1 MIAISKYSNTITYNL
16 RTTLDNTG
24 LSQLQAQLAKTQQQI
39 ISMQSQELLSPN
51 TANKALADI
60 NKVSTA
66 LQKSF
71 NANLG
76 MLDISKVTK
85 NLGKDVNLKSLQQS
99 FELAGA
105 EGQKAF
111 LDVLGSLGK
120 LDTGVKA
127 TSSLVDKMFNTMGNT
142 VRWGIMSSAFNGV
155 TNSIRQATDYVK
167 ELDNSLT
174 QIQLVTS
181 YSKDDMNQYA
191 KSANEAARALGST
204 TTAMTNATLLF
215 AQSGFS
221 LNQSNELAQ
230 LSTKLANASQQDTA
244 TTSDQIMAYMNA
256 YGLDKNLSQLQSAM
270 DSWAEVANV
279 SAADVKELAEASQKA
294 ASSAA
299 TLGVSTD
306 QLNAQIATIESVT
319 REAPEQIGNGLK
331 TLYAR
336 FSDLKT
342 GKTLDDSITLG
353 TVTKQLQGAGV
364 NVFDQNNNM
373 RDVGNIIEDLMKVW
387 AGLDTTQKAGLS
399 QSLAGKYQ
407 VARFQALMNR
417 SDLYNQYKGASEN
430 ASGTLDVMNEK
441 YVNSLEGRMN
451 KLQASAENLF
461 DDLFDTEDFYAPVD
475 ALTQIVDLTDQFVNA
490 LGGVKGMLSGIAPI
504 ATQVFA
510 KNIGN
515 GISSMLYNRD
525 LSKIQANNKNQA
537 YAELKKL
544 GINDVTDERYSD
556 IVNLIKG
563 GQSNASIMNP
573 DAQKTYNSI
582 LQDEVALKKE
592 AIDLE
597 VKLQK
602 SVDATNAAYK
612 LRNRTLAED
621 VSLIR
626 DENGNITGVNTG
638 GLQKYSERYGSGAQF
653 KYDHSAV
660 KQEDFALYKSDM
672 SNIDES
678 FARDLQPLQFVA
690 NDSKK
695 YRDSADQLNAIYK
708 LAEGNQAS
716 DALDYIM
723 KTSRS
728 FNDMN
733 KVENSH
739 VADAAENLLDLLTSQ
754 DVEVVELQEA
764 FKQLEQAIEAVN
776 KTANDYDSNMVKTD
790 EDLTKLS
797 SQLIQVD
804 SLFDSAKERGAAFIK
819 SLDFANAISKTL
831 EFAGALGNLA
841 FVYQQIQS
849 IGDIWDD
856 DDLTSGE
863 KLLQTLMSIG
873 TIAPMLAQSFSTFK
887 DIFKVDSL
895 EKLANDVSEV
905 ADAVSMSKKGD
916 SASIKENTKDELENA
931 AAKAA
936 STKAKQESAEA
947 SLEEAA
953 ADKVDTAAT
962 AENSATEA
970 ENAAAKAASNAAETA
985 NNAAEVV
992 DDVTD
997 VVDAAGDAAGAA
1009 ETVAEATEGIA
1020 AGGVA
1025 AKIVSGFGEITGA
1038 VGALAS
1044 AFGSLIVAAAPWIAL
1059 GAGVAAVGY
1068 SIWYSIN
1075 HLAIEADRAQK
1086 KADDLAKSA
1095 ADVATEYQEIQN
1107 SYQNLKDSIANY
1119 KESQEALDKLEKG
1132 TRDWKDELIAVNDEV
1147 LKLLQAYPE
1156 LQKYVYKDTNGKLTI
1171 SDEGLD
1177 NLQDKMAQNVAYG
1190 ALAVA
1195 KTQQDAN
1202 QAQVEANNKEV
1213 QANVTFQGRGTKTVT
1228 DSAGRKRSYITNG
1241 TRSISDNELDAVYDM
1256 LRYNGVNSINKE
1268 SDIKEALEIAGQ
1280 NSSDAIV
1287 DAIVDNGDKIVGAF
1301 RENEQ
1306 LNTQNRQLLENAAQQ
1321 ALNNTAGYD
1330 SSQKN
1335 NDAVVAMVASQ
1346 AANLTDKYYSEFSGM
1361 KSSDL
1366 GELYAQQNGWT
1377 FNKEKNG
1384 TFTFTDALGQEQ
1396 QVSKEVLTNYL
1407 AASKAMTEA
1416 SSNWVD
1422 TASIVAQIS
1431 NSAAGSKY
1439 GTDLVNAVASGN
1451 KQSGFDLS
1459 GMDVSEIF
1467 QLQNDSDSITAD
1479 YLGISDEAAK
1489 AAGFKNGEQYA
1500 KAFADAIKSYK
1511 IDDKTLFENGWD
1523 DQKISSEL
1531 ANVGESAEK
1540 LEEYKTNLV
1549 GTNQAFAKYGDNVS
1563 KNNADLQEQN
1573 EQLQKANKNLDA
1585 SSDEWKQNK
1594 ARIDANNKSIKQN
1607 NQNYDELTAKLVVMQ
1622 NGMEDL
1628 NKIFADTE
1636 NPLQGLA
1643 ESSADYTSKIEEL
1656 ADATG
1661 KMLNIDMSNWT
1672 LDQKSA
1678 FVANNL
1684 DKIREAANGDV
1695 EALQALRR
1703 EAANQILINAGI
1715 NPNSS
1720 ADIYNSM
1727 SSIID
1732 YVNNNIPDIEAGAT
1746 INEGPFID
1754 GLRTMLSEGQY
1765 TTQQLQVLF
1774 KALEGLGVDFEIAYQ
1789 PATISLPQITQ
1800 MVKSNISGK
1809 KSKSMGEALG
1819 QVVGTTVSAIS
1830 QSIMVP
1836 TIKSVTRTPNSG
1848 GGSSYRSPSGGGHGS
1863 NAGGGSG
1870 GGGGGGGGGGSS
1882 YTPQENKEIESEID
1896 LYERVNAQLEKI
1908 SNQYDR
1914 LTSERDRLTGD
1925 KLAQNLAEEN
1935 KLLQRQVALQQEKQK
1950 IQEKEAADLRK
1961 ELTSSF
1967 GVQFDN
1973 EGFISNYA
1981 DIYTGLVKKVNSI
1994 GAKYSGLTSQEQQDA
2009 VDKEYEAAT
2018 KALDNFNKKYQRYDE
2033 LWSGDLEDT
2042 KSQIEDLKDSIED
2055 LHISV
2060 LKTQIEALDN
2070 LKDIQESLVDFDRA
2084 FNRGIKLTPYQEAAD
2099 NVAKLGK
2106 YFDVAT
2112 MSVDEYY
2119 DNLIKKQED
2128 AANAAGT
2135 SDAYKKWSAGRV
2147 DELKAAKQRALNGD
2161 KSVDYYGT
2169 GYFDMS
2175 MKNLTDINAQMK
2187 QFEETGKS
2195 DIFGENSADL
2205 YDVAKTVYEQAA
2217 GLAQDYWSLIE
2228 NLHDNVMDMIDDIS
2242 DKMDRRKDQYEAI
2255 TDELEHWL
2263 DITEMLHG
2271 EESYDDLNTILGA
2284 QQNNYKAQLN
2294 ELMQQR
2300 DIWKDMLGSMKE
2312 GSEEWNEVSDKIKD
2326 ATSDIN
2332 DLIQNSLENLQK
2344 QYSNTVSKITKAWG
2358 TKAVG
2363 TDLDWMNTQ
2372 WELINRNADYY
2383 LDDVNKSYNIQ
2394 KLQSKYLDLLD
2405 GSNDLA
2411 IQQKISAQMKEQL
2424 EYLRDKTKLSEY
2436 DVNYANAQL
2445 EILQKQIALEEA
2457 QRNKSQMKLRR
2468 DTQGNYSYVY
2478 TANDDNVRS
2487 AQSDLLD
2494 AQNNAYNMSKDQM
2507 KQTQADS
2514 LSALQDAQSTV
2525 NDIWNNANLSLEEK
2539 TKRTQA
2545 IIDSLKEYLAGTSE
2559 QLSTSQKNIINDFIG
2574 MCDMLTGENKD
2585 NLQDVYDQIVNG
2597 STDAF
2602 DQIDTRW
2609 STSLTSWLQNMD
2621 QFKADTDKMLG
2632 DLTQAGKDYADG
2644 TKTIADL
2651 AKTNFDDISN
2661 SISGTTDKTKE
2672 LADSTKE
2679 FVNILKDVSGE
2690 VKKTEST
2697 MTDYANRI
2705 TDANNNMQAFKQLAD
2720 ETANKLSK
2728 KEQEN
2733 ANLSE
2738 ALKQAEQKNYNYEH
2752 YGNANGPSSGGGG
2765 GGAGANEDTAWGIA
2779 KAIWTYGWASGWG
2792 NDPVRSSKLTGAYGT
2807 AFARHVQDI
2816 INQYSRSGKLVDYGS
2831 MKYSSKNLIGYDT
2844 GGYTGSWF
2852 DKTAD
2857 AKNGK
2862 LAVLHQ
2868 KELVLNATD
2877 TQNILAAVESV
2888 RSFADSLKSTS
2899 LAQSLSTA
2907 LGAVSGAKA
2916 NNASETIDQ
2925 NVHITAEFP
2934 AANSAAEIESALMS
2948 LNDRAV
2954 QYAYKFR

>member
-1 MIAISKYSNTITYNL
+1 MITISKYSNTIEYNL

-51 TANKALADI
+51 TAKKALDDI

-215 AQSGFS
+215 AQAGFS

-342 GKTLDDSITLG
+342 GKTLDDGITLG
-353 TVTKQLQGAGV
+353 KVTEQLKNAGV
-364 NVFDQNNNM
+364 SVFDKNNNM
-373 RDVGNIIEDLMKVW
+373 RNVGDIMEDLMKIW

-417 SDLYNQYKGASEN
+417 SDLYNQYKDASEN

-441 YVNSLEGRMN
+441 YINSLEGRMN

-475 ALTQIVDLTDQFVNA
+475 ALTQLVNLTDQFVNA
-490 LGGVKGMLSGIAPI
+490 LGGVKGMLSSIAPI

-660 KQEDFALYKSDM
+660 KREDFALYKSDM
-672 SNIDES
+672 SQIDES
-678 FARDLQPLQFVA
+678 FTRYLQPLQFVA

-695 YRDSADQLNAIYK
+695 YKDSTDQLKDIYK
-708 LAEGNQAS
+708 LAEGNEAV

-723 KTSRS
+723 KTSRL

-754 DVEVVELQEA
+754 DVEVVELQDA

-776 KTANDYDSNMVKTD
+776 KTANDYDSNLVKTD

-849 IGDIWDD
+849 IGDIWNDD
-856 DDLTSGE
+856 NLTSGE
-863 KLLQTLMSIG
+863 KLLQTLMSLG
-873 TIAPMLAQSFSTFK
+873 TIAPMIAQSFSTFK
-887 DIFKVDSL
+887 DIFRLDSL

-905 ADAVSMSKKGD
+905 ADAVSMAKKGD
-916 SASIKENTKDELENA
+916 SVSTKENTKDELENA
-931 AAKAA
+931 AAKAVN
-936 STKAKQESAEA
+936 TKAKQENAEA

-962 AENSATEA
+962 SENTGAEVK
-970 ENAAAKAASNAAETA
+970 NAAVKTADNAAKA
-985 NNAAEVV
+985 V
-992 DDVTD
+992 DKVED
-997 VVDAAGDAAGAA
+997 VVDAAGDATKVVA
-1009 ETVAEATEGIA
+1009 ETATTGIA
-1020 AGGVA
+1020 ANGII
-1025 AKIVSGFGEITGA
+1025 AKIIDSVGMADGA
-1038 VGALAS
+1038 ILSLAS
-1044 AFGSLIVAAAPWIAL
+1044 AFGSLIAAVAPWIAL

-1068 SIWYSIN
+1068 SIWYSLN
-1075 HLAIEADRAQK
+1075 ALAIEADRAQK

-1171 SDEGLD
+1171 SDEGLN

-1202 QAQVEANNKEV
+1202 RAQVEANNREV
-1213 QANVTFQGRGTKTVT
+1213 QANVTFKGRGTKTVT
-1228 DSAGRKRSYITNG
+1228 DSAGRKRSYVTNG
-1241 TRSISDNELDAVYDM
+1241 TRSISNDELDAIYDM

-1280 NSSDAIV
+1280 DSSDAIV

-1335 NDAVVAMVASQ
+1335 NDAVVAMIASQ
-1346 AANLTDKYYSEFSGM
+1346 AANLTDKYYSEFNNM

-1416 SSNWVD
+1416 SSNWID

-1439 GTDLVNAVASGN
+1439 GTDFVNVVAGGN

-1467 QLQNDSDSITAD
+1467 QLQNDSDNITAD

-1511 IDDKTLFENGWD
+1511 IDDKALFENGWD

-1549 GTNQAFAKYGDNVS
+1549 GTNKAFAKYGDSVS

-1573 EQLQKANKNLDA
+1573 EQLQQTNKNLDA

-1661 KMLNIDMSNWT
+1661 KMLNIDMSGWT

-1678 FVANNL
+1678 FVADNL

-1703 EAANQILINAGI
+1703 EAATQILINAGI

-1732 YVNNNIPDIEAGAT
+1732 YVNNNIPNIEAGAT

-1800 MVKSNISGK
+1800 MVKSNLGGK

-1819 QVVGTTVSAIS
+1819 QIVGTTVSSIG
-1830 QSIMVP
+1830 QQIMVP
-1836 TIKSVTRTPNSG
+1836 TIKSVTRTPNGG
-1848 GGSSYRSPSGGGHGS
+1848 GGSNYRSPSGGGHGS
-1863 NAGGGSG
+1863 NTGSG
-1870 GGGGGGGGGGSS
+1870 GKGGGGGGGGGSS
-1882 YTPQENKEIESEID
+1882 YTPQENKQIENEID
-1896 LYERVNAQLEKI
+1896 LYEKVNTQLEKV
-1908 SNQYDR
+1908 SNQYGR
-1914 LTSERDRLTGD
+1914 LNSERDRLTGD

-1935 KLLQRQVALQQEKQK
+1935 KLLQRQIALQQEKQK

-1967 GVQFDN
+1967 GVQFDS

-1981 DIYTGLVKKVNSI
+1981 DIYNGLVNKVNSI
-1994 GAKYSGLTSQEQQDA
+1994 GSKYSSLTSKEQQDA

-2042 KSQIEDLKDSIED
+2042 KSQIEDLKDAIED

-2060 LKTQIEALDN
+2060 LKTQIESLDN

-2128 AANAAGT
+2128 AANAKGT

-2147 DELKAAKQRALNGD
+2147 EELKAAKQRALNGD

-2263 DITEMLHG
+2263 DITELLHG

-2621 QFKADTDKMLG
+2621 QFKADTDTMLS

-2644 TKTIADL
+2644 TKTVADI

-2720 ETANKLSK
+2720 ETANKLAK

-2765 GGAGANEDTAWGIA
+2765 GAGGAGANEDIAWGIA
-2779 KAIWTYGWASGWG
+2779 KAIWTYGLASGWG
-2792 NDPVRSSKLTGAYGT
+2792 NDPVRSSKLTGAYGA

-2844 GGYTGSWF
+2844 GGYTGSWSE
-2852 DKTAD
+2852 KTAD

-2862 LAVLHQ
+2862 LAFLHQ

-2888 RSFADSLKSTS
+2888 RSFADKLKSTS

-2916 NNASETIDQ
+2916 NSASETIDQ

-2948 LNDRAV
+2948 LNDRAI

>member
-1 MIAISKYSNTITYNL
+1 MITISKYSNTIEYNL

-85 NLGKDVNLKSLQQS
+85 NLGKNVNLKSLQQS

-167 ELDNSLT
+167 ELDDSLT

-181 YSKDDMNQYA
+181 YSKEDMNQYA

-331 TLYAR
+331 TLFSR
-336 FSDLKT
+336 FSDLKM

-373 RDVGNIIEDLMKVW
+373 RDVGDIIEDLMKVW

-417 SDLYNQYKGASEN
+417 SDLYGQYKEASEN
-430 ASGTLDVMNEK
+430 ASGTLDVMSEK

-475 ALTQIVDLTDQFVNA
+475 ALTQLVDLTDQFVNA

-544 GINDVTDERYSD
+544 GINDVTDSRYSD
-556 IVNLIKG
+556 VVNLIKG
-563 GQSNASIMNP
+563 GQSNASIMTP
-573 DAQKTYNSI
+573 DAQKTYNNI

-626 DENGNITGVNTG
+626 DEEGNITGVNTG

-653 KYDHSAV
+653 KYDHTAV

-678 FARDLQPLQFVA
+678 FARDLQPLQFIA
-690 NDSKK
+690 NNSKK
-695 YRDSADQLNAIYK
+695 YKDSADQLSAIYK

-723 KTSRS
+723 KTSKS

-754 DVEVVELQEA
+754 NVEVVELQDA
-764 FKQLEQAIEAVN
+764 FTQLEQAIEAVN
-776 KTANDYDSNMVKTD
+776 KTASDYDSNMVRTD
-790 EDLTKLS
+790 EDLAKLS

-804 SLFDSAKERGAAFIK
+804 SLFEAAKERGAAFIK
-819 SLDFANAISKTL
+819 SLDFANAISKAL

-841 FVYQQIQS
+841 FAFQQIQS
-849 IGDIWDD
+849 IGDIWND

-863 KLLQTLMSIG
+863 KLLQTLMSLG
-873 TIAPMLAQSFSTFK
+873 TIAPMLAQSFATFK
-887 DIFKVDSL
+887 DIFKIDSL

-905 ADAVSMSKKGD
+905 ADAVSMAKNGD
-916 SASIKENTKDELENA
+916 SASTKENTKDELENA

-970 ENAAAKAASNAAETA
+970 ENAAVKTADNAVKA
-985 NNAAEVV
+985 V
-992 DDVTD
+992 DKVED
-997 VVDAAGDAAGAA
+997 VVDVAGDATKVVA
-1009 ETVAEATEGIA
+1009 ETTTTGIA
-1020 AGGVA
+1020 ANGII
-1025 AKIVSGFGEITGA
+1025 AKIVDNAGMAEGA
-1038 VGALAS
+1038 ILSLAS
-1044 AFGSLIVAAAPWIAL
+1044 AFGSLIAAAAPWIAL
-1059 GAGVAAVGY
+1059 GAGIAAVGY

-1132 TRDWKDELIAVNDEV
+1132 TRDWKDELIEVNDQV

-1156 LQKYVYKDTNGKLTI
+1156 LQKYVYKDINGKLTI
-1171 SDEGLD
+1171 SDEGLN
-1177 NLQDKMAQNVAYG
+1177 NLQDRLAQNAAYG

-1213 QANVTFQGRGTKTVT
+1213 QANVTFKSTGTRTVS
-1228 DSAGRKRSYITNG
+1228 DSAGRIRTVKTSG
-1241 TRSISDNELDAVYDM
+1241 TRSISDEELDAVYDM
-1256 LRYNGVNSINKE
+1256 LRYNGVNSINNE
-1268 SDIKEALEIAGQ
+1268 SDVQEALELAGKD
-1280 NSSDAIV
+1280 SSDAIV

-1346 AANLTDKYYSEFSGM
+1346 AANLTDKYYSEFNNM

-1377 FNKEKNG
+1377 FDKEKNG

-1396 QVSKEVLTNYL
+1396 EVSKEVLTNYL

-1416 SSNWVD
+1416 SNNWVD
-1422 TASIVAQIS
+1422 TASMVAEIS

-1439 GTDLVNAVASGN
+1439 GKGLVNAVAGGS
-1451 KQSGFDLS
+1451 KDSGFDLS
-1459 GMDVSEIF
+1459 GMTASEIF
-1467 QLQNDSDSITAD
+1467 QLQNDSDNITAD
-1479 YLGISDEAAK
+1479 YLGVSDEAAK
-1489 AAGFKNGEQYA
+1489 AAGFKSGEQYA

-1511 IDDKTLFENGWD
+1511 IDDKALFENGWD

-1549 GTNQAFAKYGDNVS
+1549 STNQAFAKYGNSVS
-1563 KNNADLQEQN
+1563 ENNSELQEQN

-1585 SSDEWKQNK
+1585 SSDEWKLNK

-1636 NPLQGLA
+1636 NPLEGLA
-1643 ESSADYTSKIEEL
+1643 ENSAAYTSKVEEL

-1661 KMLNIDMSNWT
+1661 KMLNIDLSGWT

-1678 FVANNL
+1678 FVAANL

-1695 EALQALRR
+1695 DALQALRR
-1703 EAANQILINAGI
+1703 EAATQILINAGI

-1720 ADIYNSM
+1720 AQIYNDM

-1732 YVNNNIPDIEAGAT
+1732 YVNNNISDIEAGTT
-1746 INEGPFID
+1746 IDTGPFID
-1754 GLRTMLSEGQY
+1754 GLNQMLMSGKY
-1765 TTQQLQVLF
+1765 TTEQLQVLF

-1789 PATISLPQITQ
+1789 PASISLPQITQ
-1800 MVKSNISGK
+1800 MVTSSLKGK
-1809 KSKSMGEALG
+1809 KSKSIGDAMG
-1819 QVVGTTVSAIS
+1819 QIVGTTVSAVS
-1830 QSIMVP
+1830 QQIMVP
-1836 TIKSVTRTPNSG
+1836 TIKSVTRTPNSSA
-1848 GGSSYRSPSGGGHGS
+1848 GSNYRGSGGGGHGS
-1863 NAGGGSG
+1863 NAGGGG
-1870 GGGGGGGGGGSS
+1870 GKGGGGGGGGGSS
-1882 YTPQENKEIESEID
+1882 YTPQENKEVENEID
-1896 LYERVNAQLEKI
+1896 LYEKVNAQLEKV

-1914 LTSERDRLTGD
+1914 LNSERDRLTGD

-1950 IQEKEAADLRK
+1950 IQEKEAADLRN
-1961 ELTSSF
+1961 ELASSF
-1967 GVQFDN
+1967 GVQFDS

-1981 DIYTGLVKKVNSI
+1981 DIYTGLVNKVNSI

-2042 KSQIEDLKDSIED
+2042 KSQIEDLKDTIED

-2228 NLHDNVMDMIDDIS
+2228 SLHDNVMDMIDDIS

-2263 DITEMLHG
+2263 DITELLHG

-2344 QYSNTVSKITKAWG
+2344 QYSNTVSKIIKAWV
-2358 TKAVG
+2358 KNAVG
-2363 TDLDWMNTQ
+2363 TDIDWLNTQ
-2372 WELINRNADYY
+2372 WELLNRNADYY

-2394 KLQSKYLDLLD
+2394 KLQGKYLDLLD

-2494 AQNNAYNMSKDQM
+2494 AQNNAYNLSKDQM

-2514 LSALQDAQSTV
+2514 ISALQDAQSTIL
-2525 NDIWNNANLSLEEK
+2525 DIWTNASLSMEEK
-2539 TKRTQA
+2539 SKRIKEVT
-2545 IIDSLKEYLAGTSE
+2545 DSLKEYLASTSE
-2559 QLSTSQKNIINDFIG
+2559 QLSVSQKNIINDFIG
-2574 MCDMLTGENKD
+2574 MCDMLTSENRD

-2597 STDAF
+2597 TTDAF
-2602 DQIDTRW
+2602 DKIDARW
-2609 STSLTSWLQNMD
+2609 SFSTATWLQNLN
-2621 QFKADTDKMLG
+2621 QFNTDTDKMIG

-2651 AKTNFDDISN
+2651 AKTNFDDITN
-2661 SISGTTDKTKE
+2661 SIGGTVDKTKE
-2672 LADSTKE
+2672 LADNTKE
-2679 FVNILKDVSGE
+2679 FINILKDVSGE

-2697 MTDYANRI
+2697 MNDYANRI

-2752 YGNANGPSSGGGG
+2752 YGNANGPSAGGSGG

-2792 NDPVRSSKLTGAYGT
+2792 NDPVRSSKLTGAYGAT
-2807 AFARHVQDI
+2807 FARHVQDI
-2816 INQYSRSGKLVDYGS
+2816 INQYSASGRLVDYGS

-2844 GGYTGSWF
+2844 GGYTGSWS

-2862 LAVLHQ
+2862 LAFLHQ

-2907 LGAVSGAKA
+2907 LGAVSGAKS

>member
-1 MIAISKYSNTITYNL
+1 M
-16 RTTLDNTG
+16 
-24 LSQLQAQLAKTQQQI
+24 
-39 ISMQSQELLSPN
+39 
-51 TANKALADI
+51 
-60 NKVSTA
+60 
-66 LQKSF
+66 
-71 NANLG
+71 
-76 MLDISKVTK
+76 
-85 NLGKDVNLKSLQQS
+85 
-99 FELAGA
+99 
-105 EGQKAF
+105 
-111 LDVLGSLGK
+111 
-120 LDTGVKA
+120 
-127 TSSLVDKMFNTMGNT
+127 
-142 VRWGIMSSAFNGV
+142 
-155 TNSIRQATDYVK
+155 
-167 ELDNSLT
+167 
-174 QIQLVTS
+174 
-181 YSKDDMNQYA
+181 
-191 KSANEAARALGST
+191 
-204 TTAMTNATLLF
+204 
-215 AQSGFS
+215 
-221 LNQSNELAQ
+221 
-230 LSTKLANASQQDTA
+230 
-244 TTSDQIMAYMNA
+244 
-256 YGLDKNLSQLQSAM
+256 
-270 DSWAEVANV
+270 
-279 SAADVKELAEASQKA
+279 
-294 ASSAA
+294 
-299 TLGVSTD
+299 
-306 QLNAQIATIESVT
+306 
-319 REAPEQIGNGLK
+319 
-331 TLYAR
+331 
-336 FSDLKT
+336 

-353 TVTKQLQGAGV
+353 TVTKQLQSAGV
-364 NVFDQNNNM
+364 NIFDQNNNM
-373 RDVGNIIEDLMKVW
+373 RDVGDIIEDLMKVW
-387 AGLDTTQKAGLS
+387 AGLDTTQKASLS

-417 SDLYNQYKGASEN
+417 SDLYNQYKDASEN

-475 ALTQIVDLTDQFVNA
+475 ALTQLVDLTDQFVNA
-490 LGGVKGMLSGIAPI
+490 LGGVKGMLSSIAPI

-660 KQEDFALYKSDM
+660 KREDFALYKSDM
-672 SNIDES
+672 SQIDES
-678 FARDLQPLQFVA
+678 FARYLQPLQFVA

-695 YRDSADQLNAIYK
+695 YKDSADQLKDIYK
-708 LAEGNQAS
+708 LAEGNEAV

-723 KTSRS
+723 KTSRL

-776 KTANDYDSNMVKTD
+776 KTANDYDSNLVKTD

-831 EFAGALGNLA
+831 EFAGALGNIA

-849 IGDIWDD
+849 IGDIWND

-887 DIFKVDSL
+887 DIFRLDSL

-905 ADAVSMSKKGD
+905 ADAVSIAKKGD
-916 SASIKENTKDELENA
+916 SVSTKENTKDELENA
-931 AAKAA
+931 AAKAVN
-936 STKAKQESAEA
+936 TKAKQESAEA

-962 AENSATEA
+962 TENSAAEV
-970 ENAAAKAASNAAETA
+970 ENAAAKAASNAAE
-985 NNAAEVV
+985 
-992 DDVTD
+992 
-997 VVDAAGDAAGAA
+997 VVDAAGDAAGVA
-1009 ETVAEATEGIA
+1009 ETVAKATEGIA
-1020 AGGVA
+1020 AGGFA

-1044 AFGSLIVAAAPWIAL
+1044 AFGSLIAAVAPWIAL

-1068 SIWYSIN
+1068 SIWYSLN
-1075 HLAIEADRAQK
+1075 ALAIEADRAQK

-1119 KESQEALDKLEKG
+1119 KESQEALDKLENG

-1147 LKLLQAYPE
+1147 LKLLQAYPK

-1171 SDEGLD
+1171 SDEGLN

-1202 QAQVEANNKEV
+1202 RAQVEANNKEV

-1228 DSAGRKRSYITNG
+1228 DSAGRKRSYVTNG
-1241 TRSISDNELDAVYDM
+1241 TRSISDNELDAIYDM

-1268 SDIKEALEIAGQ
+1268 NDIKEALEIAGQ
-1280 NSSDAIV
+1280 DSSDAIV
-1287 DAIVDNGDKIVGAF
+1287 DAIIDNGDKIVSAF

-1346 AANLTDKYYSEFSGM
+1346 AANLTDKYYSEFNNM

-1396 QVSKEVLTNYL
+1396 QVSREVLTNYL

-1439 GTDLVNAVASGN
+1439 GTDLVNVVASGN

-1459 GMDVSEIF
+1459 RMDVSEIF

-1511 IDDKTLFENGWD
+1511 IDDKALFENGWD

-1549 GTNQAFAKYGDNVS
+1549 GTNKAFAKYGDNVS

-1656 ADATG
+1656 ADATS

-1703 EAANQILINAGI
+1703 EAATQILINAGI

-1727 SSIID
+1727 YSIID

-1746 INEGPFID
+1746 INEGPFIN

-1789 PATISLPQITQ
+1789 PATISLPQISQ
-1800 MVKSNISGK
+1800 MVKSNLGGK
-1809 KSKSMGEALG
+1809 KSKSIGDALG
-1819 QVVGTTVSAIS
+1819 QIVGTTVSAVS

-1836 TIKSVTRTPNSG
+1836 TIKSVTRTPNGG
-1848 GGSSYRSPSGGGHGS
+1848 GGSNYRSPSGGGHGS
-1863 NAGGGSG
+1863 SAGGGG
-1870 GGGGGGGGGGSS
+1870 GKGGGGGGGGSS
-1882 YTPQENKEIESEID
+1882 YTPQENKQIENEID
-1896 LYERVNAQLEKI
+1896 LYEKVNTQLEKV
-1908 SNQYDR
+1908 SNQYGR
-1914 LTSERDRLTGD
+1914 LNSERDRLTGD

-1950 IQEKEAADLRK
+1950 IQEKEAADLRN
-1961 ELTSSF
+1961 ELALSF

-1981 DIYTGLVKKVNSI
+1981 DVYTGLVNKVNSI
-1994 GAKYSGLTSQEQQDA
+1994 GSKYSGLTSQEQQDA
-2009 VDKEYEAAT
+2009 VDKEYESAT

-2042 KSQIEDLKDSIED
+2042 KSQIEDLKDAIED

-2060 LKTQIEALDN
+2060 LKTQIESLDN

-2119 DNLIKKQED
+2119 DNLIKKQDD
-2128 AANAAGT
+2128 AANAKGT
-2135 SDAYKKWSAGRV
+2135 SNAYKKWSASRV
-2147 DELKAAKQRALNGD
+2147 EELKAAKQRALNGD

-2263 DITEMLHG
+2263 DITELLHG

-2312 GSEEWNEVSDKIKD
+2312 GSEEWNEVSDKVKD

-2494 AQNNAYNMSKDQM
+2494 AQNNAYNMSKEQM

-2621 QFKADTDKMLG
+2621 QFKADTDNMLS

-2644 TKTIADL
+2644 TKTVADI

-2720 ETANKLSK
+2720 ETANKLAK

-2752 YGNANGPSSGGGG
+2752 YGNANGPSSGGNGSG
-2765 GGAGANEDTAWGIA
+2765 SGAGASEDTAWGIA
-2779 KAIWTYGWASGWG
+2779 KAIWTYSWASGWG
-2792 NDPVRSSKLTGAYGT
+2792 NDPVRSSKLTGAYGA

-2844 GGYTGSWF
+2844 GGYTGSWS
-2852 DKTAD
+2852 DKTDD

-2888 RSFADSLKSTS
+2888 RSFADKLKSTS

-2948 LNDRAV
+2948 LNDRAI

>member
-1 MIAISKYSNTITYNL
+1 MITISKYSNSIEYNL
-16 RTTLDNTG
+16 RTTLDRSG
-24 LSQLQAQLAKTQQQI
+24 LTQLQTELNKVSVQLKE
-39 ISMQSQELLSPN
+39 MQSQDIIDNKQVSAAIN
-51 TANKALADI
+51 NIQKFQKAL
-60 NKVSTA
+60 NS
-66 LQKSF
+66 SF
-71 NANLG
+71 NTKIG
-76 MLDISKVTK
+76 MLDMTK
-85 NLGKDVNLKSLQQS
+85 LTSQLNDSGLSLRNLQNSFSMAGSTGKIAFTDVLAQLGKI
-99 FELAGA
+99 
-105 EGQKAF
+105 
-111 LDVLGSLGK
+111 
-120 LDTGVKA
+120 DTGIKS
-127 TSSLVDKMFNTMGNT
+127 TSSMVDKLFNTMGNT

-155 TNSIRQATDYVK
+155 TDSIRQSVEYAKD
-167 ELDNSLT
+167 LDGSLT
-174 QIQLVTS
+174 QIMLVTD
-181 YSKDDMNQYA
+181 YSRDSMVQYA
-191 KSANEAARALGST
+191 KQANEAAKALGST
-204 TTAMTNATLLF
+204 TVAMTNSTLIF
-215 AQSGFS
+215 GQQGFD
-221 LNQSNELAQ
+221 LNKSQQLAEM
-230 LSTKLANASQQDTA
+230 STKLANASQQDTA
-244 TTSDQIMAYMNA
+244 TTSDQITAYMNA
-256 YGLDKNLSQLQSAM
+256 YGLDNNIDKLNAAL
-270 DSWAEVANV
+270 DSWANVANI
-279 SAADVKELAEASQKA
+279 SAADVGELAEASQKA
-294 ASSAA
+294 ASAAA

-336 FSDLKT
+336 FSDLSM
-342 GKTLDDSITLG
+342 GKTLDDGVDLGKVTSTLEK
-353 TVTKQLQGAGV
+353 VGV
-364 NVFDQNNNM
+364 QVLDGDGKM
-373 RDVGNIIEDLMKVW
+373 RGVGNIMEDLMKVW
-387 AGLDTTQKAGLS
+387 DSIDATQKAAVG
-399 QSLAGKYQ
+399 QTLAGKFQ
-407 VARFQALMNR
+407 LTRFEALMNR
-417 SDLYNQYKGASEN
+417 SDLYNQYKAGSEN
-430 ASGTLDVMNEK
+430 ANGTLDVMNEK
-441 YVNSLEGRMN
+441 YVDSLQGKLN
-451 KLQASAENLF
+451 KLQTIFEGIINSLGNSSDFYGFIDGLSTALDLMQKLVDSIGGGSAALTLLGATASRVFSKQIAHGLTAMAQNFSLGQIKKNNAQVRQEKLNAMGYQKIDDKSLDPLKDMIDVGTNYQSVMSNEQQTQYNKLLVDTSHAINGVTDAEAKLRESVNETNMVIGVATDNHKTYIQLLRDESGILQAKGSQEFYNNVNAGREDLYDLVSSDATKQQLRGIANESSGISSITVPKHRDKIAALGANSDNSKITTEGRASLRAVIKDTERLLKVSGVTEKNIFGKDSVFAMLDEQATDSLQPMEKVIQTLRQINSLASEKSWKDGLDSSNLGEGIGLLDTLQSQLNEVNQTAEGALDKANNSLVKERIAIDSASTLTRGNQKVTEANAVLEGIKGQNEGLKDILGKQEDVQNIVNVTSAIGQLSF
-461 DDLFDTEDFYAPVD
+461 AWQAFQNLGSIWNSEDMSLGDKILETMMNLALVVPQVVSAFGELKNAAKAVETLEKVSSTLQVASIAKQAEAAGEGISVLGAKALASGVGLKAASGAVGVFGKALSALTGPVGIAIAVITSLIGLISSAVSSAKQADIDAAQTKYDDAYSKSQIDTSSFDAAYATYQKTGEVTDELTNSSKSLADQLDITGSSALINAGNFDELANKIGKAKNEADGLSKQYAKQQLANLTNDTWMLPVDKQFSMAANPIDLSDYISKIPDVIFDSGDVISRTSQLNKAADYYQKQVNRKDLSDKTKDTFNRRLNAVNSVLGQDNYQQAQQIIEQQAKAAESKLDKNDFIGQSKKEIKKTLLDDLDISNEYE
-475 ALTQIVDLTDQFVNA
+475 A
-490 LGGVKGMLSGIAPI
+490 LGGSATKAGKEYIDNLVSALSSGKTSVQDAIKSGLSVDVS
-504 ATQVFA
+504 TDNLETTT
-510 KNIGN
+510 KDK
-515 GISSMLYNRD
+515 SSMKDVLEDYQTAYQKNGGFTEDEAADIMVEHPEYVEFLQKVGDQYQLNQRAVEQWTQKTREQTAAMKEATGEAVNMSQTNKDIIAAYQNLSTNNLD
-525 LSKIQANNKNQA
+525 LQQPLQEIQQLNNLLTNGAISNTDFLDRLNSGFDTLASKIDNAVSSGQELSDVLKDDDISNFAQIMTNEMYTGLQQANKQFKSGKMNVTQYAQTMSKAAKQSIKMKQATSGLTDEQVEQIENTEDISKLTNSMTKSQRKAANQIKNLSNQM
-537 YAELKKL
+537 KKL
-544 GINDVTDERYSD
+544 DAAADFNNFVTDNFKK
-556 IVNLIKG
+556 IN
-563 GQSNASIMNP
+563 
-573 DAQKTYNSI
+573 
-582 LQDEVALKKE
+582 EVFDDTGKVA
-592 AIDLE
+592 
-597 VKLQK
+597 
-602 SVDATNAAYK
+602 VDATNEMGGIKAQYADTISGLASSMTTFYKTDSDAAQSTAASIAATGAMTQQQAYAM
-612 LRNRTLAED
+612 LTTGQGLAEAMMANTEVAGAAMQGTMSETEGAVSDMANGISGIITDIMAMFGGIDGD
-621 VSLIR
+621 VTSSVDDAGSEQKKITSTDTEKGTTDDVGYVTVPKFKMHISGSDNSR
-626 DENGNITGVNTG
+626 GSGKRKNSTATGRTKTTSNGTVMAQYTNNNTG
-638 GLQKYSERYGSGAQF
+638 RTYW
-653 KYDHSAV
+653 
-660 KQEDFALYKSDM
+660 
-672 SNIDES
+672 
-678 FARDLQPLQFVA
+678 
-690 NDSKK
+690 
-695 YRDSADQLNAIYK
+695 
-708 LAEGNQAS
+708 
-716 DALDYIM
+716 
-723 KTSRS
+723 
-728 FNDMN
+728 
-733 KVENSH
+733 
-739 VADAAENLLDLLTSQ
+739 AAESNGSQ
-754 DVEVVELQEA
+754 
-764 FKQLEQAIEAVN
+764 
-776 KTANDYDSNMVKTD
+776 
-790 EDLTKLS
+790 
-797 SQLIQVD
+797 
-804 SLFDSAKERGAAFIK
+804 
-819 SLDFANAISKTL
+819 
-831 EFAGALGNLA
+831 
-841 FVYQQIQS
+841 
-849 IGDIWDD
+849 
-856 DDLTSGE
+856 
-863 KLLQTLMSIG
+863 
-873 TIAPMLAQSFSTFK
+873 
-887 DIFKVDSL
+887 
-895 EKLANDVSEV
+895 
-905 ADAVSMSKKGD
+905 
-916 SASIKENTKDELENA
+916 ASIKEHSKQL
-931 AAKAA
+931 AKGLNSLFGSSTPSLKNWAPSGVGGAA
-936 STKAKQESAEA
+936 SP
-947 SLEEAA
+947 
-953 ADKVDTAAT
+953 
-962 AENSATEA
+962 
-970 ENAAAKAASNAAETA
+970 SNF
-985 NNAAEVV
+985 
-992 DDVTD
+992 
-997 VVDAAGDAAGAA
+997 GLPS
-1009 ETVAEATEGIA
+1009 
-1020 AGGVA
+1020 
-1025 AKIVSGFGEITGA
+1025 SG
-1038 VGALAS
+1038 S
-1044 AFGSLIVAAAPWIAL
+1044 
-1059 GAGVAAVGY
+1059 
-1068 SIWYSIN
+1068 
-1075 HLAIEADRAQK
+1075 
-1086 KADDLAKSA
+1086 
-1095 ADVATEYQEIQN
+1095 
-1107 SYQNLKDSIANY
+1107 
-1119 KESQEALDKLEKG
+1119 
-1132 TRDWKDELIAVNDEV
+1132 
-1147 LKLLQAYPE
+1147 
-1156 LQKYVYKDTNGKLTI
+1156 
-1171 SDEGLD
+1171 
-1177 NLQDKMAQNVAYG
+1177 
-1190 ALAVA
+1190 
-1195 KTQQDAN
+1195 
-1202 QAQVEANNKEV
+1202 
-1213 QANVTFQGRGTKTVT
+1213 
-1228 DSAGRKRSYITNG
+1228 
-1241 TRSISDNELDAVYDM
+1241 
-1256 LRYNGVNSINKE
+1256 
-1268 SDIKEALEIAGQ
+1268 
-1280 NSSDAIV
+1280 
-1287 DAIVDNGDKIVGAF
+1287 
-1301 RENEQ
+1301 
-1306 LNTQNRQLLENAAQQ
+1306 
-1321 ALNNTAGYD
+1321 
-1330 SSQKN
+1330 
-1335 NDAVVAMVASQ
+1335 
-1346 AANLTDKYYSEFSGM
+1346 
-1361 KSSDL
+1361 
-1366 GELYAQQNGWT
+1366 
-1377 FNKEKNG
+1377 
-1384 TFTFTDALGQEQ
+1384 
-1396 QVSKEVLTNYL
+1396 
-1407 AASKAMTEA
+1407 
-1416 SSNWVD
+1416 
-1422 TASIVAQIS
+1422 
-1431 NSAAGSKY
+1431 
-1439 GTDLVNAVASGN
+1439 
-1451 KQSGFDLS
+1451 
-1459 GMDVSEIF
+1459 
-1467 QLQNDSDSITAD
+1467 
-1479 YLGISDEAAK
+1479 
-1489 AAGFKNGEQYA
+1489 
-1500 KAFADAIKSYK
+1500 
-1511 IDDKTLFENGWD
+1511 
-1523 DQKISSEL
+1523 
-1531 ANVGESAEK
+1531 
-1540 LEEYKTNLV
+1540 
-1549 GTNQAFAKYGDNVS
+1549 
-1563 KNNADLQEQN
+1563 
-1573 EQLQKANKNLDA
+1573 
-1585 SSDEWKQNK
+1585 
-1594 ARIDANNKSIKQN
+1594 
-1607 NQNYDELTAKLVVMQ
+1607 
-1622 NGMEDL
+1622 
-1628 NKIFADTE
+1628 
-1636 NPLQGLA
+1636 
-1643 ESSADYTSKIEEL
+1643 
-1656 ADATG
+1656 
-1661 KMLNIDMSNWT
+1661 
-1672 LDQKSA
+1672 
-1678 FVANNL
+1678 
-1684 DKIREAANGDV
+1684 
-1695 EALQALRR
+1695 
-1703 EAANQILINAGI
+1703 
-1715 NPNSS
+1715 
-1720 ADIYNSM
+1720 
-1727 SSIID
+1727 
-1732 YVNNNIPDIEAGAT
+1732 
-1746 INEGPFID
+1746 
-1754 GLRTMLSEGQY
+1754 
-1765 TTQQLQVLF
+1765 
-1774 KALEGLGVDFEIAYQ
+1774 
-1789 PATISLPQITQ
+1789 
-1800 MVKSNISGK
+1800 
-1809 KSKSMGEALG
+1809 
-1819 QVVGTTVSAIS
+1819 
-1830 QSIMVP
+1830 
-1836 TIKSVTRTPNSG
+1836 
-1848 GGSSYRSPSGGGHGS
+1848 
-1863 NAGGGSG
+1863 GSG
-1870 GGGGGGGGGGSS
+1870 GGGGGGGGGSS
-1882 YTPQENKEIESEID
+1882 FTPDTKEALDDEID
-1896 LYERVNAQLEKI
+1896 RYERVNTLLDAI
-1908 SNQYDR
+1908 ANDY
-1914 LTSERDRLTGD
+1914 ERINKEQERLTGD
-1925 KLAQNLAEEN
+1925 KLVKNLSEQTSLLKRQIDLQKEKLSIQNDEMNELQS
-1935 KLLQRQVALQQEKQK
+1935 KLSGYG
-1950 IQEKEAADLRK
+1950 I
-1961 ELTSSF
+1961 
-1967 GVQFDN
+1967 QFDA
-1973 EGFISNYA
+1973 EGYISNYA
-1981 DIYTGLVKKVNSI
+1981 KIHQGLIDNVNNLI
-1994 GAKYSGLTSQEQQDA
+1994 GQYNAAGTEEAQDA
-2009 VDKEYEAAT
+2009 INDQIDAANDNLDKFKT
-2018 KALDNFNKKYQRYDE
+2018 LYQRYDT
-2033 LWSGDLEDT
+2033 LISSDLRDT
-2042 KSQIEDLKDSIED
+2042 IQQIEDLNDEIED
-2055 LHISV
+2055 LRINV
-2060 LKTQIEALDN
+2060 FKTQVEALDN

-2312 GSEEWNEVSDKIKD
+2312 GSEEWNKVSDKIKD

-2539 TKRTQA
+2539 TKRTQT

-2844 GGYTGSWF
+2844 GGYTGSWS

-2934 AANSAAEIESALMS
+2934 AANNAAEIESALMS

>member
-1 MIAISKYSNTITYNL
+1 MITISKYSNTIEYNL

-51 TANKALADI
+51 TAKKALDDI

-215 AQSGFS
+215 AQAGFS

-342 GKTLDDSITLG
+342 GKTLDDNITLG

-364 NVFDQNNNM
+364 NIFDQNNNM
-373 RDVGNIIEDLMKVW
+373 RNVGDIIEDLMKVW

-417 SDLYNQYKGASEN
+417 SDLYNQYKDASEN

-461 DDLFDTEDFYAPVD
+461 DDLFDTEDFYAPID
-475 ALTQIVDLTDQFVNA
+475 ALTQLVDLTDQFVNA

-660 KQEDFALYKSDM
+660 KREDFALYKSDM
-672 SNIDES
+672 SQIDES
-678 FARDLQPLQFVA
+678 FTRYLQPLQFVA

-695 YRDSADQLNAIYK
+695 YKDSSDQLNDIYK
-708 LAEGNQAS
+708 LAEGNEAV

-723 KTSRS
+723 KTSRL

-754 DVEVVELQEA
+754 NVEVVELQDA
-764 FKQLEQAIEAVN
+764 FAQLEQAIEAVN
-776 KTANDYDSNMVKTD
+776 KTANDYDSNLVKTD

-804 SLFDSAKERGAAFIK
+804 SLFNSAKERGAAFIK
-819 SLDFANAISKTL
+819 SLNFANAISKTL

-841 FVYQQIQS
+841 FAYQQIQS
-849 IGDIWDD
+849 IGDIWND

-873 TIAPMLAQSFSTFK
+873 TIAPMLAQSFSTFN
-887 DIFKVDSL
+887 DIFKLDSL
-895 EKLANDVSEV
+895 KKLANDISEV
-905 ADAVSMSKKGD
+905 ADAVSMAKKGD
-916 SASIKENTKDELENA
+916 SVSTKENTKDELENA
-931 AAKAA
+931 AAKAVN
-936 STKAKQESAEA
+936 TKAKQESAEA

-962 AENSATEA
+962 SENTGAEVK
-970 ENAAAKAASNAAETA
+970 NAAVKTADNAAKA
-985 NNAAEVV
+985 V
-992 DDVTD
+992 DKVED
-997 VVDAAGDAAGAA
+997 VVDAAGDVTKVVA
-1009 ETVAEATEGIA
+1009 ETATTGIA
-1020 AGGVA
+1020 ANGII
-1025 AKIVSGFGEITGA
+1025 AKIIDSVGMADGA
-1038 VGALAS
+1038 ILSLAS
-1044 AFGSLIVAAAPWIAL
+1044 AFGSLIAAVAPWIAL

-1068 SIWYSIN
+1068 SIWYSLN
-1075 HLAIEADRAQK
+1075 ALAIEADRAQK

-1132 TRDWKDELIAVNDEV
+1132 TRNWKDELIAVNDEV

-1171 SDEGLD
+1171 SDEGL
-1177 NLQDKMAQNVAYG
+1177 NSLQDKMAQNVAYG

-1228 DSAGRKRSYITNG
+1228 DSAGRKRSYVTNG
-1241 TRSISDNELDAVYDM
+1241 TRSISNDELDAVYDM

-1280 NSSDAIV
+1280 DSSDAIV
-1287 DAIVDNGDKIVGAF
+1287 DAIIDNGDKIVGAF

-1346 AANLTDKYYSEFSGM
+1346 AANLTDKYYSEFNNM

-1384 TFTFTDALGQEQ
+1384 IFTFTDALGQEQ

-1439 GTDLVNAVASGN
+1439 GTDFVNVVAGGN

-1511 IDDKTLFENGWD
+1511 IDDKALFENGWD

-1549 GTNQAFAKYGDNVS
+1549 GTNKAFAKYGNSVS
-1563 KNNADLQEQN
+1563 QNNADLQEQN
-1573 EQLQKANKNLDA
+1573 EQLQQANKNLDA

-1636 NPLQGLA
+1636 NPLQGLS

-1678 FVANNL
+1678 FVADNL

-1703 EAANQILINAGI
+1703 EAATQILINAGI

-1774 KALEGLGVDFEIAYQ
+1774 KALEGIGVDFEIAYQ

-1800 MVKSNISGK
+1800 MVKSNLGGK

-1819 QVVGTTVSAIS
+1819 QIVGTTVSSIG
-1830 QSIMVP
+1830 QQIMVP
-1836 TIKSVTRTPNSG
+1836 TIKSVTRTPNGG
-1848 GGSSYRSPSGGGHGS
+1848 GGSNYRSPGGGGRGS

-1896 LYERVNAQLEKI
+1896 LYEKVNTQLEKI

-1950 IQEKEAADLRK
+1950 IQEKEAADLRN
-1961 ELTSSF
+1961 ELASSF
-1967 GVQFDN
+1967 GAQFDS

-1981 DIYTGLVKKVNSI
+1981 DIYTGLVNKVNSI
-1994 GAKYSGLTSQEQQDA
+1994 GSKYSGLTSQEQQEA

-2042 KSQIEDLKDSIED
+2042 KSQIEDLKDAIED

-2060 LKTQIEALDN
+2060 LKTQIESLDN

-2128 AANAAGT
+2128 AANAKGT

-2147 DELKAAKQRALNGD
+2147 EELKAAKQRALNGD

-2263 DITEMLHG
+2263 DITELLHG

-2539 TKRTQA
+2539 TKRTQT

-2621 QFKADTDKMLG
+2621 QFKADTDNMLS

-2644 TKTIADL
+2644 TKTVADI

-2720 ETANKLSK
+2720 ETANKLAK

-2752 YGNANGPSSGGGG
+2752 YGNANGPSSGSG
-2765 GGAGANEDTAWGIA
+2765 GGAGGAGASEDTAWGIA

-2792 NDPVRSSKLTGAYGT
+2792 NDPVRSSKLTGAYGA

-2844 GGYTGSWF
+2844 GGYTGSWS

-2888 RSFADSLKSTS
+2888 RSFADKLKSTS

-2907 LGAVSGAKA
+2907 LGAISGAKS

>member
-1 MIAISKYSNTITYNL
+1 MITISKYSNTITYNL

-99 FELAGA
+99 FELAGV

-142 VRWGIMSSAFNGV
+142 VRWGVMSSAFNGV

-167 ELDNSLT
+167 ELDDSLT

-181 YSKDDMNQYA
+181 YSKEDMNQYA

-244 TTSDQIMAYMNA
+244 TTSDQLVAYMNA

-279 SAADVKELAEASQKA
+279 SAADVKELAQASQKA

-331 TLYAR
+331 TLFAR
-336 FSDLKT
+336 FSDLKM

-353 TVTKQLQGAGV
+353 KVTEQLKNAGI

-373 RDVGNIIEDLMKVW
+373 RNVGDIMEDLMKVW
-387 AGLDTTQKAGLS
+387 SGLDTTQKAGLS
-399 QSLAGKYQ
+399 QSLAGKFQ

-417 SDLYNQYKGASEN
+417 SDLYNQYKDASEN
-430 ASGTLDVMNEK
+430 ASGTLDVMSEK

-475 ALTQIVDLTDQFVNA
+475 ALTQLVDLTDQFVNA

-602 SVDATNAAYK
+602 SVDATNSAYK

-672 SNIDES
+672 SYIDES
-678 FARDLQPLQFVA
+678 FARDLQPLQFIA

-695 YRDSADQLNAIYK
+695 YRDSADQLSAIYK

-776 KTANDYDSNMVKTD
+776 KTANDYDSNLVKTD

-849 IGDIWDD
+849 IGDIWND

-863 KLLQTLMSIG
+863 KLLQTLMSLG

-887 DIFKVDSL
+887 DIFKLDSL

-905 ADAVSMSKKGD
+905 ADAVSMAKKGD
-916 SASIKENTKDELENA
+916 SASTKENTKDELENA
-931 AAKAA
+931 AAKAVN
-936 STKAKQESAEA
+936 TKAKQESAGA

-962 AENSATEA
+962 SENSTAEA
-970 ENAAAKAASNAAETA
+970 ANAAAKAASNAAETVGDV
-985 NNAAEVV
+985 AEVV

-997 VVDAAGDAAGAA
+997 VVDA
-1009 ETVAEATEGIA
+1009 
-1020 AGGVA
+1020 GGFA
-1025 AKIVSGFGEITGA
+1025 AKIVSGFGEIIGA
-1038 VGALAS
+1038 VVTLAS
-1044 AFGSLIVAAAPWIAL
+1044 AFGSLIAAVAPWVAL
-1059 GAGVAAVGY
+1059 GAGVVAVVY
-1068 SIWYSIN
+1068 SIWYSLN
-1075 HLAIEADRAQK
+1075 ALAIEADRAQK

-1132 TRDWKDELIAVNDEV
+1132 TRDWKEELFAANNEV

-1156 LQKYVYKDTNGKLTI
+1156 LQKYVSKDTNGRLTI

-1190 ALAVA
+1190 AFAVA
-1195 KTQQDAN
+1195 KTQQNAN
-1202 QAQVEANNKEV
+1202 QAQVEANNKKV
-1213 QANVTFQGRGTKTVT
+1213 QANVIFQGKGTKTLI
-1228 DSAGRKRSYITNG
+1228 DSND

-1280 NSSDAIV
+1280 DSSDAIV

-1361 KSSDL
+1361 KSYDL
-1366 GELYAQQNGWT
+1366 GKLYAQQNGWT

-1439 GTDLVNAVASGN
+1439 GTDLVNVVAGGN

-1511 IDDKTLFENGWD
+1511 IDDKTLFKNGWD

-1636 NPLQGLA
+1636 NPLQGLD
-1643 ESSADYTSKIEEL
+1643 ESSADYTSKIEDL

-1715 NPNSS
+1715 NPNSN

-1746 INEGPFID
+1746 INEGPFIN

-1800 MVKSNISGK
+1800 MVESNISGK
-1809 KSKSMGEALG
+1809 KSKSLGEALG

-1848 GGSSYRSPSGGGHGS
+1848 GSSSYRSPSGGGHGS

-1870 GGGGGGGGGGSS
+1870 GGGGGSGGGGGGGGSS

-1981 DIYTGLVKKVNSI
+1981 DIYTGLVNKVNSI

-2147 DELKAAKQRALNGD
+2147 DELKAVKQRALNGD

-2228 NLHDNVMDMIDDIS
+2228 SLHDNVMDMINDIS

-2271 EESYDDLNTILGA
+2271 EESYDDLNTILDA

-2312 GSEEWNEVSDKIKD
+2312 GSDEWNEVSDKIKD

-2752 YGNANGPSSGGGG
+2752 YGNANGPSSS

-2792 NDPVRSSKLTGAYGT
+2792 NDPVRSSKLTSAYGT

-2844 GGYTGSWF
+2844 GGYTGSWS

-2862 LAVLHQ
+2862 LAFLHQ

-2888 RSFADSLKSTS
+2888 RSFANSLKSTS

-2907 LGAVSGAKA
+2907 LGAVSGARA

>member
-1 MIAISKYSNTITYNL
+1 MITISKYSNTIEYNL
-16 RTTLDNTG
+16 RTTLDRSG
-24 LSQLQAQLAKTQQQI
+24 LTQLQTELNKVSVQLKE
-39 ISMQSQELLSPN
+39 MQSQRLLDPSQVDSSIS
-51 TANKALADI
+51 TI
-60 NKVSTA
+60 NKFKSA
-66 LQKSF
+66 LNSSF
-71 NANLG
+71 NSKIG
-76 MLDISKVTK
+76 MLDMSKFVGQLQESKVSLNSLQNSFALTGNTGK
-85 NLGKDVNLKSLQQS
+85 AAFAGVLGQLGKI
-99 FELAGA
+99 
-105 EGQKAF
+105 
-111 LDVLGSLGK
+111 
-120 LDTGVKA
+120 DTGIKS
-127 TSSLVDKMFNTMGNT
+127 TSSMVDKIFNTMGNT

-155 TNSIRQATDYVK
+155 TDSIRQSVEYAKD
-167 ELDNSLT
+167 LDDSLT
-174 QIQLVTS
+174 QIMLVTD
-181 YSKDDMNQYA
+181 YSRDSMVQYA
-191 KSANEAARALGST
+191 KQANEAAKALGST
-204 TTAMTNATLLF
+204 TVAMTNASLVYS
-215 AQSGFS
+215 QQGFD
-221 LNQSNELAQ
+221 LNKSQQLAEM
-230 LSTKLANASQQDTA
+230 STKLANASQQDTS
-244 TTSDQIMAYMNA
+244 TTSDQITAYMNA
-256 YGLDKNLSQLQSAM
+256 YGLDDNIDKLNAAL
-270 DSWAEVANV
+270 DSWANVANI
-279 SAADVKELAEASQKA
+279 SAADVGELAEASQKA
-294 ASSAA
+294 ASAAA

-336 FSDLKT
+336 FSDLSM
-342 GKTLDDSITLG
+342 GKTLDDGVDLGKVTSTLD
-353 TVTKQLQGAGV
+353 KIGV
-364 NVFDQNNNM
+364 QVLDGDGKM
-373 RDVGNIIEDLMKVW
+373 RGVGNIMEDLMKVW
-387 AGLDTTQKAGLS
+387 DSIDSTQKAAVG
-399 QSLAGKYQ
+399 QTLAGKFQ
-407 VARFQALMNR
+407 LTRFEALMNR
-417 SDLYNQYKGASEN
+417 ADLYKQYKAGSEN
-430 ASGTLDVMNEK
+430 ANGTLDVMNEK
-441 YVNSLEGRMN
+441 YVDSLQGKLN
-451 KLQASAENLF
+451 KLQTTFEGIINSLG
-461 DDLFDTEDFYAPVD
+461 DSSDFYGFIDGLSTALDLMQKLVD
-475 ALTQIVDLTDQFVNA
+475 SIGGGSAALTL
-490 LGGVKGMLSGIAPI
+490 LGATATKVFSTTMSRGIA
-504 ATQVFA
+504 
-510 KNIGN
+510 
-515 GISSMLYNRD
+515 SMIQNHEVNKTR
-525 LSKIQANNKNQA
+525 KI
-537 YAELKKL
+537 
-544 GINDVTDERYSD
+544 
-556 IVNLIKG
+556 
-563 GQSNASIMNP
+563 NA
-573 DAQKTYNSI
+573 QTR
-582 LQDEVALKKE
+582 QQ
-592 AIDLE
+592 
-597 VKLQK
+597 KLQEMGYNNIK
-602 SVDATNAAYK
+602 
-612 LRNRTLAED
+612 
-621 VSLIR
+621 
-626 DENGNITGVNTG
+626 ENESTKPIMDFVNTG
-638 GLQKYSERYGSGAQF
+638 IKY
-653 KYDHSAV
+653 
-660 KQEDFALYKSDM
+660 
-672 SNIDES
+672 
-678 FARDLQPLQFVA
+678 QP
-690 NDSKK
+690 
-695 YRDSADQLNAIYK
+695 
-708 LAEGNQAS
+708 
-716 DALDYIM
+716 
-723 KTSRS
+723 
-728 FNDMN
+728 DMN
-733 KVENSH
+733 EKQAKEYNGILDSLVASVQKVTTEEDKMREAVEATNIAMRAALETSFDYLELTRNENG
-739 VADAAENLLDLLTSQ
+739 VLQIQPTDVYDIAIRNSQ
-754 DVEVVELQEA
+754 DKLGKLGTNEL
-764 FKQLEQAIEAVN
+764 KQITGEQALKSSAYSANLTRSLSTIKAAKAEDATTGT
-776 KTANDYDSNMVKTD
+776 KTRATAAMQT
-790 EDLTKLS
+790 
-797 SQLIQVD
+797 
-804 SLFDSAKERGAAFIK
+804 SLNRGK
-819 SLDFANAISKTL
+819 SLVKELMGTDN
-831 EFAGALGNLA
+831 
-841 FVYQQIQS
+841 
-849 IGDIWDD
+849 IWDD
-856 DDLTSGE
+856 RFNEYEE
-863 KLLQTLMSIG
+863 KIENLRTPIQQLIVSLRELS
-873 TIAPMLAQSFSTFK
+873 
-887 DIFKVDSL
+887 KVINEDNYNFDAAIDTL
-895 EKLANDVSEV
+895 EKVQ
-905 ADAVSMSKKGD
+905 
-916 SASIKENTKDELENA
+916 
-931 AAKAA
+931 KA
-936 STKAKQESAEA
+936 T
-947 SLEEAA
+947 
-953 ADKVDTAAT
+953 
-962 AENSATEA
+962 N
-970 ENAAAKAASNAAETA
+970 
-985 NNAAEVV
+985 
-992 DDVTD
+992 
-997 VVDAAGDAAGAA
+997 GAA
-1009 ETVAEATEGIA
+1009 E
-1020 AGGVA
+1020 
-1025 AKIVSGFGEITGA
+1025 
-1038 VGALAS
+1038 
-1044 AFGSLIVAAAPWIAL
+1044 
-1059 GAGVAAVGY
+1059 
-1068 SIWYSIN
+1068 
-1075 HLAIEADRAQK
+1075 
-1086 KADDLAKSA
+1086 A
-1095 ADVATEYQEIQN
+1095 ADVATKQQNATRKEDRVPLSNVGETAQQNNKMQAAQEELKTAQGRGEGFNEGMDLQNEIQQIVQATSAIGQLGFAWQSFQNLGSIWANSDLTLGDKIEQTILNLTMMLPQLVSGFIALKEASQKLDMSRLVEAVDATRIEKLQNAFGDFATMKFGPVLSGLTATETRFKAINTGAKIASAGLKVFKGIIESLGSPLGMLSIGLIAAGSTLINFLHQKNQAAIDKQVETYTNTQQTASVDTSSFDVAYASYKKTGEVTDELKSATDNLIDSLDIAGGKALENSGDFDTLAEKIKNASTASKELAESQGKQALTALEKGASTYTPFVNNAERIAYQNDFLSNAGLTTNWIGQDTSGLSLAEKIGKVTDASAKAQKEADKQQKILDGMSKDDAMYEFRKSKVDQAKQNVSDAQDYLNDENVANAKTIIDNMVSAAEEGLNKSDFVNKSKKEIEDSLLDNEAIKAKYQSLGKEAGQEYIDGLVSAMQGGKDDVKNSVMAGLSSDISTDNLESAAKNKSSMKDVLEDYQTAYQKNGGFTEDEAANIMVEHPEYVEFLQKVGDQYQLNQRAVEQWTQKTREQTAAMKEATGEAVNMSQANTDILAAYQSLSSNNLDLQQPLQEIQQLNDLLTNGAISN
-1107 SYQNLKDSIANY
+1107 SDF
-1119 KESQEALDKLEKG
+1119 LDRLNSGFDTLASKI
-1132 TRDWKDELIAVNDEV
+1132 DNAVNSGQKLADV
-1147 LKLLQAYPE
+1147 LNDDDISNFAQIMTNELYTGLQ
-1156 LQKYVYKDTNGKLTI
+1156 
-1171 SDEGLD
+1171 
-1177 NLQDKMAQNVAYG
+1177 
-1190 ALAVA
+1190 
-1195 KTQQDAN
+1195 
-1202 QAQVEANNKEV
+1202 
-1213 QANVTFQGRGTKTVT
+1213 QANKQFKSGKMNVTQY
-1228 DSAGRKRSYITNG
+1228 S
-1241 TRSISDNELDAVYDM
+1241 
-1256 LRYNGVNSINKE
+1256 
-1268 SDIKEALEIAGQ
+1268 
-1280 NSSDAIV
+1280 
-1287 DAIVDNGDKIVGAF
+1287 
-1301 RENEQ
+1301 
-1306 LNTQNRQLLENAAQQ
+1306 NTMKKAAQQ
-1321 ALNNTAGYD
+1321 
-1330 SSQKN
+1330 SIK
-1335 NDAVVAMVASQ
+1335 MEQ
-1346 AANLTDKYYSEFSGM
+1346 ATSGLTDEQV
-1361 KSSDL
+1361 
-1366 GELYAQQNGWT
+1366 EQI
-1377 FNKEKNG
+1377 KNSR
-1384 TFTFTDALGQEQ
+1384 D
-1396 QVSKEVLTNYL
+1396 
-1407 AASKAMTEA
+1407 
-1416 SSNWVD
+1416 
-1422 TASIVAQIS
+1422 IS
-1431 NSAAGSKY
+1431 NVTVGMTKKQKSAAKQI
-1439 GTDLVNAVASGN
+1439 N
-1451 KQSGFDLS
+1451 KL
-1459 GMDVSEIF
+1459 
-1467 QLQNDSDSITAD
+1467 
-1479 YLGISDEAAK
+1479 AK
-1489 AAGFKNGEQYA
+1489 
-1500 KAFADAIKSYK
+1500 SM
-1511 IDDKTLFENGWD
+1511 
-1523 DQKISSEL
+1523 
-1531 ANVGESAEK
+1531 
-1540 LEEYKTNLV
+1540 
-1549 GTNQAFAKYGDNVS
+1549 
-1563 KNNADLQEQN
+1563 
-1573 EQLQKANKNLDA
+1573 KNLDA
-1585 SSDEWKQNK
+1585 AADF
-1594 ARIDANNKSIKQN
+1594 NNFVTDNFEQ
-1607 NQNYDELTAKLVVMQ
+1607 M
-1622 NGMEDL
+1622 
-1628 NKIFADTE
+1628 NKIFEDTGKVAVDATNDMGGIKE
-1636 NPLQGLA
+1636 EYSQTISGLASSMQTFYQTNTEAAVNTANAIAATGAMTQAQAYEMLTTGQGLA
-1643 ESSADYTSKIEEL
+1643 SAMMSNSEVASAAMQGTMAEAEGAVSNMADGISGIITDIMAMFGGIDGDVTSSTEKTDSSEYDITSTEKGKGSESVGTVSVPNFKMHIKGSNNSSSKGSAASRNKNLTS
-1656 ADATG
+1656 TG
-1661 KMLNIDMSNWT
+1661 KTRTTSDGRIQEQYVNKFT
-1672 LDQKSA
+1672 GKSTWS
-1678 FVANNL
+1678 
-1684 DKIREAANGDV
+1684 DV
-1695 EALQALRR
+1695 
-1703 EAANQILINAGI
+1703 NAGSQASVKEHSKQLAKGL
-1715 NPNSS
+1715 SS
-1720 ADIYNSM
+1720 
-1727 SSIID
+1727 
-1732 YVNNNIPDIEAGAT
+1732 
-1746 INEGPFID
+1746 
-1754 GLRTMLSEGQY
+1754 
-1765 TTQQLQVLF
+1765 LF
-1774 KALEGLGVDFEIAYQ
+1774 
-1789 PATISLPQITQ
+1789 
-1800 MVKSNISGK
+1800 
-1809 KSKSMGEALG
+1809 
-1819 QVVGTTVSAIS
+1819 
-1830 QSIMVP
+1830 
-1836 TIKSVTRTPNSG
+1836 
-1848 GGSSYRSPSGGGHGS
+1848 GSSTPSLKNWAPSGVGGAASPSNFGLPS
-1863 NAGGGSG
+1863 SGSG
-1870 GGGGGGGGGGSS
+1870 GGGGGGGGGSS
-1882 YTPQENKEIESEID
+1882 FTPDTKEALDDEID
-1896 LYERVNAQLEKI
+1896 RYERVNTLLDAI
-1908 SNQYDR
+1908 ANDY
-1914 LTSERDRLTGD
+1914 ERINKEQERLTGD
-1925 KLAQNLAEEN
+1925 KLVENLSKQTSLLKRQIDLQKEKLSIQNDEMNELQS
-1935 KLLQRQVALQQEKQK
+1935 KLSGYG
-1950 IQEKEAADLRK
+1950 I
-1961 ELTSSF
+1961 
-1967 GVQFDN
+1967 QFDA
-1973 EGFISNYA
+1973 EGYISNYA
-1981 DIYTGLVKKVNSI
+1981 KIHQGLIDNVNNLI
-1994 GAKYSGLTSQEQQDA
+1994 GQYNAAGTEEAQDA
-2009 VDKEYEAAT
+2009 INDQIDAANDNLDKFKT
-2018 KALDNFNKKYQRYDE
+2018 LYQRYDT
-2033 LWSGDLEDT
+2033 LISSDLRDT
-2042 KSQIEDLKDSIED
+2042 IQQIEDLNDEIED
-2055 LHISV
+2055 LRINIF
-2060 LKTQIEALDN
+2060 KTQVEALDN

-2263 DITEMLHG
+2263 DITELLHG

-2844 GGYTGSWF
+2844 GGYTGSWS

-2888 RSFADSLKSTS
+2888 RSFADGLKSTS

>member
-167 ELDNSLT
+167 ELDSSLT

-331 TLYAR
+331 TLFSR
-336 FSDLKT
+336 FSDLKM

-373 RDVGNIIEDLMKVW
+373 RDVGDIIEDLMKVW

-515 GISSMLYNRD
+515 SISSMLYNRD

-582 LQDEVALKKE
+582 LQDEVAFKKE

-653 KYDHSAV
+653 KYDHTAV
-660 KQEDFALYKSDM
+660 KREDFALYKSDM

-678 FARDLQPLQFVA
+678 FTRDLQPMQFIA

-695 YRDSADQLNAIYK
+695 YRDSADQLKAIYK
-708 LAEGNQAS
+708 FAEGNQAS

-723 KTSRS
+723 KTSRM

-754 DVEVVELQEA
+754 NVEVVELQDA
-764 FKQLEQAIEAVN
+764 FTQLEQAIEAVN
-776 KTANDYDSNMVKTD
+776 KTASDYDSNMVKTD

-804 SLFDSAKERGAAFIK
+804 SLFNSAKERGAAFIK

-849 IGDIWDD
+849 IGDIWND

-863 KLLQTLMSIG
+863 KLLQTLMSLG

-887 DIFKVDSL
+887 DIFKLDSL

-905 ADAVSMSKKGD
+905 ADAVSIAKKGD
-916 SASIKENTKDELENA
+916 SVSTKENTKDELENV

-985 NNAAEVV
+985 GNAAEVV

-1020 AGGVA
+1020 AGGFA
-1025 AKIVSGFGEITGA
+1025 TKIVSGFGEITGA

-1044 AFGSLIVAAAPWIAL
+1044 AFGSLVVAAAPWIAL

-1075 HLAIEADRAQK
+1075 RLAIEADQAQK
-1086 KADDLAKSA
+1086 KADDLVKSA
-1095 ADVATEYQEIQN
+1095 VDVATEYQEIQN
-1107 SYQNLKDSIANY
+1107 SYQNFKDSIANY

-1156 LQKYVYKDTNGKLTI
+1156 LQKYVYKDSNGKLTI

-1177 NLQDKMAQNVAYG
+1177 NLQDRLAQNAAYG

-1213 QANVTFQGRGTKTVT
+1213 QANVTFQGKVNRTVDT
-1228 DSAGRKRSYITNG
+1228 GLRKGHTYTTTG

-1280 NSSDAIV
+1280 DSSDAIV

-1346 AANLTDKYYSEFSGM
+1346 AANLTDKYYNEFNNM

-1396 QVSKEVLTNYL
+1396 EVSKEVLTNYL

-1439 GTDLVNAVASGN
+1439 GTDFVNAVAGGN

-1511 IDDKTLFENGWD
+1511 IDDKALFENGWD

-1540 LEEYKTNLV
+1540 LEEYKANLV

-1703 EAANQILINAGI
+1703 EAATQILINAGI

-1800 MVKSNISGK
+1800 MVKSNIDGK

-1819 QVVGTTVSAIS
+1819 QVAGTTVSAIS

-1935 KLLQRQVALQQEKQK
+1935 RLLQRQVALQQEKQK

-1981 DIYTGLVKKVNSI
+1981 DIYTGLVNKVNSV

-2060 LKTQIEALDN
+2060 LKTQVEALDN

-2263 DITEMLHG
+2263 DITELLHG

-2363 TDLDWMNTQ
+2363 TDIDWMNTQ

-2574 MCDMLTGENKD
+2574 MCNMLTGENKD

-2844 GGYTGSWF
+2844 GGYTGSWS

>member
-1 MIAISKYSNTITYNL
+1 MITISKYSNTIEYNL

-85 NLGKDVNLKSLQQS
+85 NLGKNVNLKSLQQS

-167 ELDNSLT
+167 ELDDSLT

-181 YSKDDMNQYA
+181 YSKEDMNQYA

-331 TLYAR
+331 TLFSR
-336 FSDLKT
+336 FSDLKM

-373 RDVGNIIEDLMKVW
+373 RDVGDIIEDLMKVW

-417 SDLYNQYKGASEN
+417 SDLYGQYKEASEN
-430 ASGTLDVMNEK
+430 ASGTLDVMSEK

-475 ALTQIVDLTDQFVNA
+475 ALTQLVDLTDQFVNA

-544 GINDVTDERYSD
+544 GINDVTDSRYSD
-556 IVNLIKG
+556 VVNLIKG
-563 GQSNASIMNP
+563 GQSNASIMTP
-573 DAQKTYNSI
+573 DAQKTYNNI

-626 DENGNITGVNTG
+626 DEEGNITGVNTG

-653 KYDHSAV
+653 KYDHTAV
-660 KQEDFALYKSDM
+660 KQEDFALYKSEM
-672 SNIDES
+672 SAIDQY
-678 FARDLQPLQFVA
+678 FARDLQPLQFIA
-690 NDSKK
+690 NNTSGYKDS
-695 YRDSADQLNAIYK
+695 SDQLKAIYS
-708 LAEGNQAS
+708 LAGNDVS
-716 DALDYIM
+716 DTIDNIT
-723 KTSRS
+723 KISKS
-728 FNDMN
+728 FNDIN

-739 VADAAENLLDLLTSQ
+739 ITSAAENLLELLTSQ
-754 DVEVVELQEA
+754 NVEVVELQDA
-764 FKQLEQAIEAVN
+764 FTQLEQAIEAVN
-776 KTANDYDSNMVKTD
+776 KTANDYDSNMVRTD
-790 EDLTKLS
+790 EDLVKLS
-797 SQLIQVD
+797 SRLIQVD
-804 SLFDSAKERGAAFIK
+804 SLFEAAKERGAAFIK
-819 SLDFANAISKTL
+819 SLDFANAISKAL

-849 IGDIWDD
+849 IGDIWND

-863 KLLQTLMSIG
+863 KLLQTLMSLG
-873 TIAPMLAQSFSTFK
+873 TIAPMLTQSFATFK
-887 DIFKVDSL
+887 DIFKIDSL
-895 EKLANDVSEV
+895 EKLAKDVSEV
-905 ADAVSMSKKGD
+905 ADAVSMAKNGD
-916 SASIKENTKDELENA
+916 SASTKENTKDELENA

-936 STKAKQESAEA
+936 STKAKQDSAEA

-970 ENAAAKAASNAAETA
+970 ENAAAKTASNAAETA
-985 NNAAEVV
+985 GDAAEVV
-992 DDVTD
+992 DDVAD

-1009 ETVAEATEGIA
+1009 KTVEEATEGIA
-1020 AGGVA
+1020 AGGLA
-1025 AKIVSGFGEITGA
+1025 AKIVSGFGEISGA

-1059 GAGVAAVGY
+1059 GAGIAAVGY

-1107 SYQNLKDSIANY
+1107 SYQNLKDSIASY

-1132 TRDWKDELIAVNDEV
+1132 TRDWKDELIEVNDQV

-1171 SDEGLD
+1171 SDEGLN
-1177 NLQDKMAQNVAYG
+1177 NLQDKLAQNAAYG

-1213 QANVTFQGRGTKTVT
+1213 QANVTFQGKVNRTVDT
-1228 DSAGRKRSYITNG
+1228 GLRKGHTYTTTG

-1256 LRYNGVNSINKE
+1256 LRYNGVNSINNE
-1268 SDIKEALEIAGQ
+1268 SDIKEALEMAGQ
-1280 NSSDAIV
+1280 DSSDAIV

-1346 AANLTDKYYSEFSGM
+1346 AANLTDKYYSEFNNM

-1377 FNKEKNG
+1377 FDKEKNG

-1396 QVSKEVLTNYL
+1396 EVSKEVLTNYL

-1416 SSNWVD
+1416 SNNWVD
-1422 TASIVAQIS
+1422 TASMVAEIS

-1439 GTDLVNAVASGN
+1439 GKGLVNAVAGGS
-1451 KQSGFDLS
+1451 KDSGFDLS
-1459 GMDVSEIF
+1459 GMTASEIF
-1467 QLQNDSDSITAD
+1467 QLQNDSDNITAD
-1479 YLGISDEAAK
+1479 YLGVSDEAAK
-1489 AAGFKNGEQYA
+1489 AAGFKSGEQYA

-1511 IDDKTLFENGWD
+1511 IDDKALFENGWD

-1549 GTNQAFAKYGDNVS
+1549 STNQAFAKYGNSVS
-1563 KNNADLQEQN
+1563 ENNLELQEQN

-1585 SSDEWKQNK
+1585 SSDEWKLNK

-1636 NPLQGLA
+1636 NPLEGLA
-1643 ESSADYTSKIEEL
+1643 ENSAAYTSKVEEL

-1661 KMLNIDMSNWT
+1661 KMLNIDLSGWT

-1678 FVANNL
+1678 FVAANL

-1695 EALQALRR
+1695 DALQALRR
-1703 EAANQILINAGI
+1703 EAATQILINAGI

-1720 ADIYNSM
+1720 AQIYNDM

-1732 YVNNNIPDIEAGAT
+1732 YVNNNISDIEAGTT
-1746 INEGPFID
+1746 IDTGPFID
-1754 GLRTMLSEGQY
+1754 GLNQMLMSGKY
-1765 TTQQLQVLF
+1765 TTEQLQVLF

-1789 PATISLPQITQ
+1789 PASISLPQITQ
-1800 MVKSNISGK
+1800 MVTSSLKGK
-1809 KSKSMGEALG
+1809 KSKSIGDAMG
-1819 QVVGTTVSAIS
+1819 QIVGTTVSAVS
-1830 QSIMVP
+1830 QQIMVP
-1836 TIKSVTRTPNSG
+1836 TIKSVTRTPNSSA
-1848 GGSSYRSPSGGGHGS
+1848 GSNYRGSGGGGHGS
-1863 NAGGGSG
+1863 NAGGGG
-1870 GGGGGGGGGGSS
+1870 GKGGGGGGGGGSS
-1882 YTPQENKEIESEID
+1882 YTPQENKEVENEID
-1896 LYERVNAQLEKI
+1896 LYEKVNAQLEKV

-1914 LTSERDRLTGD
+1914 LNSERDRLTGD

-1950 IQEKEAADLRK
+1950 IQEKEAADLRN
-1961 ELTSSF
+1961 ELASSF
-1967 GVQFDN
+1967 GVQFDS

-1981 DIYTGLVKKVNSI
+1981 DIYTGLVNKVNSI

-2042 KSQIEDLKDSIED
+2042 KSQIEDLKDTIED

-2070 LKDIQESLVDFDRA
+2070 LKDIQESIVDFDRA

-2112 MSVDEYY
+2112 MSVNEYY

-2135 SDAYKKWSAGRV
+2135 SDAYKKWSADRV
-2147 DELKAAKQRALNGD
+2147 EELKAAKQRALNGD
-2161 KSVDYYGT
+2161 TSVDYYGT

-2195 DIFGENSADL
+2195 DIFGEDSADL
-2205 YDVAKTVYEQAA
+2205 YEVAKTVYDQAA
-2217 GLAQDYWSLIE
+2217 GLVQDYWSLVE

-2271 EESYDDLNTILGA
+2271 EESYDDLNIILGA
-2284 QQNNYKAQLN
+2284 QQNNYQAQLN

-2332 DLIQNSLENLQK
+2332 DLIKNSLENLQK

-2358 TKAVG
+2358 TNAVG

-2539 TKRTQA
+2539 TKRTQT

-2609 STSLTSWLQNMD
+2609 STSLTSWLQNME
-2621 QFKADTDKMLG
+2621 QFSTDTDKMLG

-2651 AKTNFDDISN
+2651 AKTNFDDITN
-2661 SISGTTDKTKE
+2661 SIGGTVDKTKE
-2672 LADSTKE
+2672 LADNTKE
-2679 FVNILKDVSGE
+2679 FINILKDVSGE

-2697 MTDYANRI
+2697 MNDYANRI

-2752 YGNANGPSSGGGG
+2752 YGNANGPSAGGSGG

-2816 INQYSRSGKLVDYGS
+2816 INQYSRSGRLVDYGS
-2831 MKYSSKNLIGYDT
+2831 MKYSSKSLIGYDT
-2844 GGYTGSWF
+2844 GGYTGSWS

-2862 LAVLHQ
+2862 LAFLHQ

-2907 LGAVSGAKA
+2907 LGAVSGAKS

-2934 AANSAAEIESALMS
+2934 VANSAAEIESALMS

>member
-1 MIAISKYSNTITYNL
+1 MIIISKYSNTIEYNL

-51 TANKALADI
+51 TAKKALDDI

-215 AQSGFS
+215 AQAGFS

-353 TVTKQLQGAGV
+353 KVTEQLKNAGV
-364 NVFDQNNNM
+364 SVFDKNNNM
-373 RDVGNIIEDLMKVW
+373 RNVGDIMEDLMKVW

-417 SDLYNQYKGASEN
+417 SDLYNQYKDASEN

-441 YVNSLEGRMN
+441 YINSLEGRMN

-475 ALTQIVDLTDQFVNA
+475 ALTQLVDLTDQFVNA

-573 DAQKTYNSI
+573 EAQKTYNSI

-602 SVDATNAAYK
+602 SIDATNAAYK

-660 KQEDFALYKSDM
+660 KREDFALYKSDM
-672 SNIDES
+672 SQIDES
-678 FARDLQPLQFVA
+678 FARYLQPLQFVA

-695 YRDSADQLNAIYK
+695 YKDSADQLKDIYK
-708 LAEGNQAS
+708 LAEGNDAV

-723 KTSRS
+723 KTSRL

-754 DVEVVELQEA
+754 NVEVVELQDA
-764 FKQLEQAIEAVN
+764 FTQLEQAIEAVN
-776 KTANDYDSNMVKTD
+776 KTANDYDSNLVKTD

-849 IGDIWDD
+849 IGDIWND

-863 KLLQTLMSIG
+863 KLLQTLMSLG
-873 TIAPMLAQSFSTFK
+873 TIAPMIAQSFSTFK
-887 DIFKVDSL
+887 DIFRLDSL

-905 ADAVSMSKKGD
+905 ADAVSMDKKGD
-916 SASIKENTKDELENA
+916 SVSTKENTKDELENA
-931 AAKAA
+931 AAKAV

-962 AENSATEA
+962 AENSAA
-970 ENAAAKAASNAAETA
+970 EVENTAAK
-985 NNAAEVV
+985 
-992 DDVTD
+992 
-997 VVDAAGDAAGAA
+997 AAGDAAEAA

-1020 AGGVA
+1020 AGGFA

-1044 AFGSLIVAAAPWIAL
+1044 AFGSLIAAVAPWIAL

-1068 SIWYSIN
+1068 SIWYNIN
-1075 HLAIEADRAQK
+1075 RLAIEADRAQK

-1156 LQKYVYKDTNGKLTI
+1156 LQKYLYRDADGKLTI
-1171 SDEGLD
+1171 SDEGL
-1177 NLQDKMAQNVAYG
+1177 NSLQDRLAQNVTYG

-1195 KTQQDAN
+1195 KTRQDAN
-1202 QAQVEANNKEV
+1202 QAQIEANNKEV
-1213 QANVTFQGRGTKTVT
+1213 QANVTFNGKVNRTV
-1228 DSAGRKRSYITNG
+1228 DEGLRKGYTYTATG
-1241 TRSISDNELDAVYDM
+1241 TRSISDNELDAIYNM
-1256 LRYNGVNSINKE
+1256 LRYSGVDSITRT
-1268 SDIKEALEIAGQ
+1268 SDIRAALEDAGQ
-1280 NSSDAIV
+1280 DSSDAIV
-1287 DAIVDNGDKIVGAF
+1287 NAIADNGDKIVGAF

-1306 LNTQNRQLLENAAQQ
+1306 LNTQNRQLLENVAQQ

-1330 SSQKN
+1330 SNQKN
-1335 NDAVVAMVASQ
+1335 NDAVVSMVASQ
-1346 AANLTDKYYSEFSGM
+1346 AASLTDKYYSEFNGM
-1361 KSSDL
+1361 QASKL

-1377 FNKEKNG
+1377 FNREKNG

-1416 SSNWVD
+1416 ANNWFEI
-1422 TASIVAQIS
+1422 AKQVAQIS

-1439 GTDLVNAVASGN
+1439 GKDLVNTVAGGN
-1451 KQSGFDLS
+1451 KKNGFDLS
-1459 GMDVSEIF
+1459 NMSASEIF
-1467 QLQNDSDSITAD
+1467 QLQEDSDYITAD
-1479 YLGISDEAAK
+1479 YLGVTDDMAK
-1489 AAGFKNGEQYA
+1489 AAGFKNGEEYA
-1500 KAFADAIKSYK
+1500 KAFAEAVNAYD
-1511 IDDKTLFENGWD
+1511 IDMASLLENNWD
-1523 DQKISSEL
+1523 EQKISSEL
-1531 ANVGESAEK
+1531 ANVGESSEK
-1540 LEEYKTNLV
+1540 LEEYKTNLTN
-1549 GTNQAFAKYGDNVS
+1549 TNQDFAKYGNNVS
-1563 KNNADLQEQN
+1563 KTNSDLQKQN
-1573 EQLQKANKNLDA
+1573 EQLQKVNKNLDA
-1585 SSDEWKQNK
+1585 SSDEWKKNK
-1594 ARIDANNKSIKQN
+1594 EQIDKNNKSIKQN
-1607 NQNYDELTAKLVVMQ
+1607 NQNYDELTAQLVVMQ

-1636 NPLQGLA
+1636 NPLQGLSENSA
-1643 ESSADYTSKIEEL
+1643 EYTSKIEEL

-1661 KMLNIDMSNWT
+1661 KMLNIDMSGWS
-1672 LDQKSA
+1672 LDQKQA
-1678 FVANNL
+1678 FLSNIDTLKEIKA
-1684 DKIREAANGDV
+1684 AANGDV
-1695 EALQALRR
+1695 EALQALRQ
-1703 EAANQILINAGI
+1703 EAAAQILINAGI
-1715 NPNSS
+1715 NPNDD
-1720 ADIYNSM
+1720 AEIYNGM
-1727 SSIID
+1727 MGIIN
-1732 YVNNNIPDIEAGAT
+1732 YVNSNIPNIEAGAT
-1746 INEGPFID
+1746 IDDGPFLE
-1754 GLRTMLSEGQY
+1754 GLRNMISSGQY
-1765 TTQQLQVLF
+1765 TASELQTLF
-1774 KALEGLGVDFEIAYQ
+1774 SALEGLGLDFEIDYE
-1789 PATISLPQITQ
+1789 PKSVVLPQITQ
-1800 MVKSNISGK
+1800 GVSGGSK
-1809 KSKSMGEALG
+1809 KPSKSLNQALEEG
-1819 QVVGTTVSAIS
+1819 NKGNGPTVWTNVGSTSQTIQVPVIR
-1830 QSIMVP
+1830 
-1836 TIKSVTRTPNSG
+1836 SVTRKPGSG
-1848 GGSSYRSPSGGGHGS
+1848 AGSNYRSPGGGGHGS
-1863 NAGGGSG
+1863 NTGGGKGGKG

-1882 YTPQENKEIESEID
+1882 YTPQENKQIENEID
-1896 LYERVNAQLEKI
+1896 LYEKVNTQLEKV
-1908 SNQYDR
+1908 SNQYGR
-1914 LTSERDRLTGD
+1914 LNSERDRLTGD

-1935 KLLQRQVALQQEKQK
+1935 KLLQRQIVLQQEKQK

-1981 DIYTGLVKKVNSI
+1981 DVYNGLVNKVNSI
-1994 GAKYSGLTSQEQQDA
+1994 GSKYSSLTSKEQQDA

-2018 KALDNFNKKYQRYDE
+2018 KALDKFNKKYQRYDE
-2033 LWSGDLEDT
+2033 LWGSDLEDT

-2060 LKTQIEALDN
+2060 LKTQIESLDN

-2147 DELKAAKQRALNGD
+2147 EELKAAKQRALNGD

-2255 TDELEHWL
+2255 TDELEHLL
-2263 DITEMLHG
+2263 DITELLHG

-2539 TKRTQA
+2539 TKRTQT

-2559 QLSTSQKNIINDFIG
+2559 QLSASQKNIINDFIG

-2621 QFKADTDKMLG
+2621 QFKADTDNMLSE
-2632 DLTQAGKDYADG
+2632 LTQAGKDYADG
-2644 TKTIADL
+2644 TKTIADI

-2679 FVNILKDVSGE
+2679 FINILKDVSGE

-2720 ETANKLSK
+2720 ETANKLAK

-2752 YGNANGPSSGGGG
+2752 YGNANGPSSGGGA

-2792 NDPVRSSKLTGAYGT
+2792 NDPVRSSKLTGTYGV
-2807 AFARHVQDI
+2807 AFARHIQDI

-2844 GGYTGSWF
+2844 GGYTGSWS

-2857 AKNGK
+2857 VKNGK

-2888 RSFADSLKSTS
+2888 RSFADKLKSTS

-2916 NNASETIDQ
+2916 NNTSETIDQ

-2948 LNDRAV
+2948 LNDRAI

>member
-373 RDVGNIIEDLMKVW
+373 RDVGDIIEDLMKVW

-461 DDLFDTEDFYAPVD
+461 NDLFDTEDFYAPVD

-678 FARDLQPLQFVA
+678 FARDLQPLQFVV

-849 IGDIWDD
+849 IGDIWND

-863 KLLQTLMSIG
+863 KLLQTLMSLG

-916 SASIKENTKDELENA
+916 SASTKENTKDELENA

-985 NNAAEVV
+985 GNAAEVV

-1020 AGGVA
+1020 AGGFA

-1068 SIWYSIN
+1068 SIWYNIN

-1268 SDIKEALEIAGQ
+1268 SDIKEALETAGQ
-1280 NSSDAIV
+1280 DSSDAIV

-1422 TASIVAQIS
+1422 TANMVAQIS

-1439 GTDLVNAVASGN
+1439 GKGLVNAVAGGN
-1451 KQSGFDLS
+1451 KENGFDLS
-1459 GMDVSEIF
+1459 GIGPSEIL
-1467 QLQNDSDSITAD
+1467 QLQKDSSNINAS
-1479 YLGISDEAAK
+1479 YLGITDEMAK
-1489 AAGFKNGEQYA
+1489 AAGFKNGEEYA
-1500 KAFADAIKSYK
+1500 KAFADAINSYK
-1511 IDDKTLFENGWD
+1511 LSASDLFENGWD
-1523 DQKISSEL
+1523 EQKIASEL
-1531 ANVGESAEK
+1531 AAVGESADK
-1540 LEEYKTNLV
+1540 IEEYKTNLV
-1549 GTNQAFAKYGDNVS
+1549 NTNNEFAKYGNSISQTNS
-1563 KNNADLQEQN
+1563 KLQEQN
-1573 EQLQKANKNLDA
+1573 EQLQNANKNLDA
-1585 SSDEWKQNK
+1585 SSDEWKKNK
-1594 ARIDANNKSIKQN
+1594 KQIDRNNKSVEEN
-1607 NQNYDELTAKLVVMQ
+1607 NKSYDELTAKMVVMQ

-1628 NKIFADTE
+1628 NKIFAKAE
-1636 NPLQGLA
+1636 NPLEGLSEGSA
-1643 ESSADYTSKIEEL
+1643 EYTSRIEEL

-1661 KMLNIDMSNWT
+1661 KMLDIDMSGWT
-1672 LDQKSA
+1672 LDQKEAFFSSA
-1678 FVANNL
+1678 ENL
-1684 DKIREAANGDV
+1684 EKIKAAANGDV

-1703 EAANQILINAGI
+1703 EAAEKILINAGI
-1715 NPNSS
+1715 SPETSPNV
-1720 ADIYNSM
+1720 YNSM
-1727 SSIID
+1727 LGIID
-1732 YVNNNIPDIEAGAT
+1732 YVNANMPDLEAGA
-1746 INEGPFID
+1746 IIDDGPFIE
-1754 GLRTMLSEGQY
+1754 GLRDMIAQGNF
-1765 TTQQLQVLF
+1765 TQEELTAIF
-1774 KALEGLGVDFEIAYQ
+1774 KAMEGLGIECKVEYSTEQ
-1789 PATISLPQITQ
+1789 ISLPEVRQ
-1800 MVKSNISGK
+1800 MFK
-1809 KSKSMGEALG
+1809 KNADGAKGIGGLIGAVATTVG
-1819 QVVGTTVSAIS
+1819 QVAQKVSIPR
-1830 QSIMVP
+1830 I
-1836 TIKSVTRTPNSG
+1836 TSVAKKPGSG
-1848 GGSSYRSPSGGGHGS
+1848 AGSNYRSPSGGGHGS

-1870 GGGGGGGGGGSS
+1870 KGGGGGGGGGSS
-1882 YTPQENKEIESEID
+1882 YTPQENKEVENEID
-1896 LYERVNAQLEKI
+1896 LYEKVNTQLEKV
-1908 SNQYDR
+1908 SNQYGR
-1914 LTSERDRLTGD
+1914 LNSERDRLTGD

-1935 KLLQRQVALQQEKQK
+1935 KLLQRQIALQQEKQK

-1967 GVQFDN
+1967 GVQFDS

-1981 DIYTGLVKKVNSI
+1981 DIYNGLVNKINSI
-1994 GAKYSGLTSQEQQDA
+1994 GSKYSSLTSKEQQDA

-2018 KALDNFNKKYQRYDE
+2018 KALDNFNKKYKRYDE
-2033 LWSGDLEDT
+2033 LWGGDLEDT

-2084 FNRGIKLTPYQEAAD
+2084 FNRGIKLTPYQEAVD

-2539 TKRTQA
+2539 TKRTQT

-2844 GGYTGSWF
+2844 GGYTGSWS

-2934 AANSAAEIESALMS
+2934 AANNAAEIESALMS